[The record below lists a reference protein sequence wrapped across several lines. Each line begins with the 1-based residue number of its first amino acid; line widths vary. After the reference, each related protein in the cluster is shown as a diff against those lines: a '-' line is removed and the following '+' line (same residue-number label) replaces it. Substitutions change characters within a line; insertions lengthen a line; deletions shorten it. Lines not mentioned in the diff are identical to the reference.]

1 MKLTQ
6 EQMAQLQVEIDKQK
20 STGHYGDAY
29 KYLGGITYIL
39 P

>member
-20 STGHYGDAY
+20 STGGNPP
-29 KYLGGITYIL
+29 INNRS
-39 P
+39 